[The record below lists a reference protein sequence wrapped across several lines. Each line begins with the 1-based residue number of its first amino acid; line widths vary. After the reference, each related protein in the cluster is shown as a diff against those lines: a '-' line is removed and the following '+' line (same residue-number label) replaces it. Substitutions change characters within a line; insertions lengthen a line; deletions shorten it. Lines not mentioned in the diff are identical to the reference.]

1 MKKNNSK
8 IQFLWEGKEEAL
20 LQHLTP
26 PSCTYE
32 QPNDIQGNEIHC
44 VDNLDFLKLN
54 QERLRGKV
62 KCIYI
67 DPPYNT
73 GNDFIYKDKR
83 HSKGECKHSKWLSF
97 MYPRLVLAR
106 ELLQED
112 GVIFISIDDNEQAY
126 LKVLCDEIFGEENF
140 VNTIIWYYSAMSSK
154 PKNKLRN
161 SAEYILM
168 YSKNNSHFQLN
179 DLKEDKM
186 KNRNII
192 DIVDKLSKSFHFTKE
207 EAMKNLG
214 YEYDD
219 TEQDWYSWYSQTQKD
234 YFQNSVDSVMYVPVV
249 NRMAKEYVKEFNN
262 QKPVALITKLLKIS
276 TKPNSIILDFFAG
289 SGTTGQAVMELNQ
302 EEIDKQAKDGLLA
315 DKTTEVGGRKFILV
329 QLPEKIDDK
338 KEAFKAG
345 YRHISDITI
354 ERVRRAGAK
363 YKGDVGF
370 KVFDCIKKTELLEKY
385 Q

>member
-1 MKKNNSK
+1 MFESY
-8 IQFLWEGKEEAL
+8 GKR
-20 LQHLTP
+20 QG
-26 PSCTYE
+26 
-32 QPNDIQGNEIHC
+32 DINHNA
-44 VDNLDFLKLN
+44 DNLLIKGNNLAVLQKILPFYKS
-54 QERLRGKV
+54 KV
-62 KCIYI
+62 DVIYI

-73 GNDFIYKDKR
+73 KKNRFLYGDDTNR
-83 HSKGECKHSKWLSF
+83 STWLSF
-97 MYPRLVLAR
+97 MKNRLVLAK
-106 ELLQED
+106 ELLSD
-112 GVIFISIDDNEQAY
+112 SGVIFISIDDNEQAY

-289 SGTTGQAVMELNQ
+289 SGTTGQAVMELN
-302 EEIDKQAKDGLLA
+302 EEDGGSRRWIMIEQM
-315 DKTTEVGGRKFILV
+315 DFIEIV
-329 QLPEKIDDK
+329 TK
-338 KEAFKAG
+338 
-345 YRHISDITI
+345 
-354 ERVRRAGAK
+354 VRMQ
-363 YKGDVGF
+363 
-370 KVFDCIKKTELLEKY
+370 KVLKNNSFCYYELLIEKEEKK
-385 Q
+385 